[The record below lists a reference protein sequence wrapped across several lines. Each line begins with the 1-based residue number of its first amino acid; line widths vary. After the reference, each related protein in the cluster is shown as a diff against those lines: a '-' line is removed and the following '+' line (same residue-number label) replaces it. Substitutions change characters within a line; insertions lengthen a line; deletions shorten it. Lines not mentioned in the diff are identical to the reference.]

1 MSGDAHCLLNQKQ
14 FDRTTKETLGPKE
27 KLDIHNK
34 MIKLYEHFEKG
45 IGFENIKKSG
55 RNNYETFEKIF
66 QKSTQRLELDP
77 SQFPIDYKMFRKFEA
92 GLQHFN
98 DRVAK
103 KRGWFAKNFFISK
116 AALRGIPELAS
127 FEQELSAETSFFRS
141 YTNSTGN
148 KVNDILSLLNEFNA
162 DMGRDNLLSVAT
174 GALSKSKLKK
184 VGKIE
189 QEYSEIFK
197 QLALSEP
204 GSANNKALQIRMDNN
219 RKLFRKYLETDA
231 GESLKIFNKV
241 LEGADP
247 ESFDGLSNPQKK
259 RLNKIQKTYS
269 SIRKETATS
278 LIRGLQRI
286 RKMAKD
292 KDLKYGD
299 SLIDRLSGLVKAI
312 EFQQHSDTSGK
323 LFEHKML
330 ADSGT
335 FIELGFKLDGK
346 YLNDK
351 GEVAFTPHYK
361 SQYSLEL
368 LKTIRKVEDVINEGK
383 MDIEDVVMKEVND
396 WDSIVNVAKTRNPI
410 VNDLYSIDPYFFLRK
425 YTSDVGLFNYKT
437 HIKSTFTKAVRTLT
451 EEHLKVAE
459 RFGDKNIVDSSK
471 DMLVLLND
479 IRNDISY
486 MDPTK
491 DQTIDNLSRIL
502 TGFTYFRLMG
512 GNVRSAARNATQRFY
527 EFVEFG
533 IAGSRQSKRFY
544 TTHGDQKKNNERVIR
559 QSNKFGLQWGA
570 DVSFL
575 DKLLGRHKTLNLSE
589 QSRGAL
595 EDAQL
600 MEKDLFIDKNGEL
613 TIKSS
618 DAYSLESMTATGAQA
633 VSGMAQKFGALHRM
647 VEDWNRGGTFKKAF
661 ALAHEN
667 LSGLNKDFLAR
678 KILTKSQ
685 QETIM
690 NAKGENHVIG
700 YKDLHFFYKD
710 KTAKKIE
717 DYVENTAG
725 QVAYN
730 ATQDLHFEYAKWN
743 KAQALRAKAGGNT
756 ALNFIKTGLG
766 QFSHYRF
773 EMARK
778 MWNWGGDA
786 ITDLKASRSY
796 GDLRSEPALKAIRF
810 GMLQAMIVGTTIAT
824 RTNFIKLMPNDVQ
837 ESADAFWTWMT
848 AKRETLADGEVSK
861 ETQDKLNRKTYGQG
875 GVYFLG
881 PNVDMMLSITELF
894 LHGVGLQEIAK
905 QSNPVINQMF
915 NRSTE
920 QVFQKTKNKEA
931 LETYQDWQWFNSQ
944 LARTIAY
951 TGPVFSKSGL
961 SDAALLE
968 LGLFP
973 SKEQREA
980 SRRLYGIKK
989 KSRKKL
995 FKKSQTTT
1003 EKMQVLRA
1011 LEGLR

>member
-1 MSGDAHCLLNQKQ
+1 MSGDAHCLLNQSQ

-34 MIKLYEHFEKG
+34 MIKLYDHFQRG

-55 RNNYETFEKIF
+55 RNDYETFESIF
-66 QKSTQRLELDP
+66 KKSTQRMALDP
-77 SQFPIDYKMFRKFEA
+77 AQFPIDYKMFRKFEA

-103 KRGWFAKNFFISK
+103 KRSWFAKNFFVSK

-141 YTNSTGN
+141 YTNSTGT
-148 KVNDILSLLNEFNA
+148 KVNEILTNLNEFNA
-162 DMGRDNLLSVAT
+162 EMGRSKLLSVANKT
-174 GALSKSKLKK
+174 LSRYELQ
-184 VGKIE
+184 KISE
-189 QEYSEIFK
+189 IESEYSGIFR
-197 QLALSEP
+197 QLALSTP
-204 GSANNKALQIRMDNN
+204 GSAANKALQIKMDNN
-219 RKLFRKYLETDA
+219 RRVLRRYLETDA

-247 ESFDGLSNPQKK
+247 ESFDGLSNPQKR

-286 RKMAKD
+286 KKMAKD
-292 KDLKYGD
+292 KNLKYGD
-299 SLIDRLSGLVKAI
+299 SLVDRLSGLIKAI

-323 LFEHKML
+323 LFDHKML
-330 ADSGT
+330 AGSDV

-351 GEVAFTPHYK
+351 AQVAFTPHYK

-368 LKTIRKVEDVINEGK
+368 LKTIRKVEDVINDGK
-383 MDIEDVVMKEVND
+383 ISVEDAVMKEIND
-396 WDSIVNVAKTRNPI
+396 WDAIINVAKTRNPI
-410 VNDLYSIDPYFFLRK
+410 VNDLYSVDPYFFLRK
-425 YTSDVGLFNYKT
+425 YVSDVGMFNYKT
-437 HIKSTFTKAVRTLT
+437 HIKSTFSKAGRILL
-451 EEHLKVAE
+451 EKHLNPAIE
-459 RFGDKNIVDSSK
+459 FGDKNVIDSTR
-471 DMLVLLND
+471 DMMMLLDD
-479 IRNDISY
+479 IKNDISY

-491 DQTIDNLSRIL
+491 DQTIDNLSRVL
-502 TGFTYFRLMG
+502 TSLTYFRLMG
-512 GNVRSAARNATQRFY
+512 GNLRSAARNATQRFY

-533 IAGSRQSKRFY
+533 LVGSRQAKRFY
-544 TTHGDQKKNNERVIR
+544 TTHADQKKNNERVIR

-570 DVSFL
+570 DVGFL
-575 DKLLGRHKTLNLSE
+575 DRLFRRHKDVNLSE

-595 EDAQL
+595 QDAQL
-600 MEKDLFIDKNGEL
+600 MEKDVFIDKNGEL
-613 TIKSS
+613 TIKSNE
-618 DAYSLESMTATGAQA
+618 ALSLEGITGTAARTASA
-633 VSGMAQKFGALHRM
+633 AAQKFGALHRF

-667 LSGLNKDFLAR
+667 LGGLNKDFLAR
-678 KILTKSQ
+678 KMLTKSQ
-685 QETIM
+685 KETIM
-690 NAKGENHVIG
+690 AAKGEDHVIG

-725 QVAYN
+725 QIAYN
-730 ATQDLHFEYAKWN
+730 SVQDLHFEYAKWN
-743 KAQALRAKAGGNT
+743 KAQALRAKAGGNP

-778 MWNWGGDA
+778 MWGWNKDA
-786 ITDLKASRSY
+786 LADLAASRNY
-796 GDLRSEPALKAIRF
+796 GDLRSEPAMKAMRY
-810 GMLQAMIVGTTIAT
+810 GMMQFMIVGATIAS

-848 AKRETLADGEVSK
+848 AKREELADGEVSK

-881 PNVDMMLSITELF
+881 PNVDMMLSATELF
-894 LHGVGLQEIAK
+894 LHGVGLEQIAK
-905 QSNPVINQMF
+905 QSNPVINQIF

-920 QVFQKTKNKEA
+920 EVFQKTKNKDA
-931 LETYQDWQWFNSQ
+931 LETYQNLQWFNSA
-944 LARTIAY
+944 LARGVAY
-951 TGPVFSKSGL
+951 TGPVFRKSGL
-961 SDAALLE
+961 TDAARLE
-968 LGLFP
+968 FGLFP
-973 SKEQREA
+973 SKEQRKA
-980 SRRLYGIKK
+980 SQRLYGIKK

-995 FKKSQTTT
+995 FKKSQTTN
-1003 EKMQVLRA
+1003 ERLQVLKA